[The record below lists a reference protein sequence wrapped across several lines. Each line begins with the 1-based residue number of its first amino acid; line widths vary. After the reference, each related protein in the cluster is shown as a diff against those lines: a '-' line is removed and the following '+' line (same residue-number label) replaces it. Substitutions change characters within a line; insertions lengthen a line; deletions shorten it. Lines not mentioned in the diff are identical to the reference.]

1 MMAEEGC
8 SRVGLSIPR
17 NRWSIGGEQGAI
29 TILANLL
36 TLYSPLQY
44 LYFLTVFFDIQ
55 VYFIFSK
62 KLQVKDAGSM
72 FKACQKFRLPTC
84 VHFASHCPSGATLGS
99 SVAGQH
105 GLHGLHQPRQD
116 SLENKKSEKVSAAAH
131 QVQPCDVSAHGR
143 LPAALPEGPLAAGG
157 VGGGAGGEGGG
168 EGGGGE
174 ARPGDGGQ
182 EEAAHGIL

>member
-1 MMAEEGC
+1 MEYWRRAEGHYHPC
-8 SRVGLSIPR
+8 QSIHPIFTTAIFLFSD
-17 NRWSIGGEQGAI
+17 SIFRYTGTG
-29 TILANLL
+29 
-36 TLYSPLQY
+36 
-44 LYFLTVFFDIQ
+44 VF
-55 VYFIFSK
+55 YIFK
-62 KLQVKDAGSM
+62 KVAGKRSAGSM

-84 VHFASHCPSGATLGS
+84 VHFASHWPSGATLGS

-157 VGGGAGGEGGG
+157 VGGAAGGEGGG